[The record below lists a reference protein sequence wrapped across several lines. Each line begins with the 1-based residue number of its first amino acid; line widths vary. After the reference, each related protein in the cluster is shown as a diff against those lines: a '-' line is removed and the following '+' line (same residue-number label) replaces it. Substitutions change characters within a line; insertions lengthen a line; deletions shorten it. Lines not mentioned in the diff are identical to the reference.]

1 MSNPK
6 NDRCRLAYQAH
17 LRHAKGL
24 SEKSMDAALSALT
37 EFEVFTR
44 HRDFRLLHREQIIG
58 FKDHLM
64 SRASR
69 ADGQP
74 LSAST
79 IIHTLGHCRA
89 FFSWLVEQRGYRSM
103 NATEADYFAP
113 PRREVM
119 LARTLPPKPVP
130 TPDEVRRILSTMPG
144 ETLRARR
151 DRAIVAFMYLTGIR
165 VNAVASL
172 RLKHLDMVSRT
183 VFQDAGVVRVKFSK
197 SQVTSFFPVGS
208 DIEQIVADWAPELRQ
223 CGYSPDDPLFP
234 RNGELGS
241 NSDSE
246 IARECWSNSAPI
258 RRIFKRAFEDAG
270 ISYYT
275 PHAFRK
281 TLTRLALEMCYTVEE
296 HWAWSLN
303 LGHNSLN
310 TTLQHY
316 GVPSDERRRHVLGAL
331 GRSIDE
337 TMDEGTAAFL
347 SLFRTNPA
355 LAQAARIF
363 ARQERSSE

>member
-6 NDRCRLAYQAH
+6 NDRCRLAYQTH

-24 SEKSMDAALSALT
+24 SEKSIDAALAALT

-64 SRASR
+64 NRASR

-89 FFSWLVEQRGYRSM
+89 FFVWLVEQSGYRSM
-103 NATEADYFAP
+103 NATEVDYLAP
-113 PRREVM
+113 LRREVM

-130 TPDEVRRILSTMPG
+130 TPDEVRRILSTIPR
-144 ETLRARR
+144 ETLHARR

-197 SQVTSFFPVGS
+197 SQVTSFFPVGN
-208 DIEQIVADWAPELRQ
+208 DIEQIVVDWALELCQR
-223 CGYSPDDPLFP
+223 GYSPDDPLFP
-234 RNGELGS
+234 KNGDLTESGDGGLGGG
-241 NSDSE
+241 
-246 IARECWSNSAPI
+246 CWSNSAPI
-258 RRIFKRAFEDAG
+258 RQIFKRAFEDAG
-270 ISYYT
+270 ISYHT

-281 TLTRLALEMCYTVEE
+281 TLTRLALEMCDTMEE

-316 GVPSDERRRHVLGAL
+316 GVPSDERRRQVLNAL
-331 GRSIDE
+331 GRSTDE
-337 TMDEGTAAFL
+337 TMDEGTVAFL
-347 SLFRTNPA
+347 SLFKTNPA
-355 LAQAARIF
+355 LAQAARVF
-363 ARQERSSE
+363 ARQERSA